1 MAASAV
7 TLGIRRRALAKLGHE
22 VHVLAGATNPT
33 GLRTTEHDGVRVHR
47 FRSDGPLM
55 RCLRPLG
62 RWQLWWTKNRLEN
75 ALSMYSGLRAL
86 RRKHRFDVIEMPEC
100 GAEGLLVNNLMRE
113 TTVVRFH
120 SPARL
125 IMPYYDVRPADIRWC
140 GVAEQ
145 IGIHGAD
152 MLTSCSHF
160 VADEVREKL
169 RVRRPVRVIPN
180 GIDVDL
186 FDASGQVDFRRE
198 FDLPRDRPMIFF
210 SGRMEARKGVHL
222 LKEIA
227 ASILE
232 RHDVALV
239 LAGQDLFHYVSA
251 TLLPYLQSK
260 QLRGSV
266 HFLGKLDLSQVRSG
280 LCQSDIFLLPSVWE
294 NCPYSCLEAMAA
306 GRAIVCSNQGGMPEL
321 IQDGENGLLA
331 ESGNAASYIAQI
343 ERLIEDRSL
352 RERLGR
358 AARKT
363 VEQSFTDVHT
373 ARITADY
380 YLDQLDAGSTRLPQ
394 ERGMIRPLSFYH
406 AMRPGGRR
414 NGGSGRRAPHRCR
427 PCQACGSLA
436 PARRPTLPS
445 SPEPLQPSHL
455 HLLPRYRV
463 LPPPGGRW

>member
-1 MAASAV
+1 VAPAEDAAVKIALLSFEYPPE
-7 TLGIRRRALAKLGHE
+7 TGFGGIGSYTWYQARALVKLGHE
-22 VHVLAGATNPT
+22 VHVLAGATGPT
-33 GLRTTEHDGVRVHR
+33 ELRVSEHDGVRVHR
-47 FRSDGPLM
+47 YRGDGSLM
-55 RCLRPLG
+55 RCLRPLAK
-62 RWQLWWTKNRLEN
+62 WQLWWTKNRLEN
-75 ALSMYSGLRAL
+75 ALSMYRGLRAL
-86 RRKHRFDVIEMPEC
+86 RQQHRFDVVEMPEC

-125 IMPYYDVRPADIRWC
+125 IMPYYEVRPADIKWC
-140 GVAEQ
+140 SRAEQ
-145 IGIHGAD
+145 IGIRGAD
-152 MLTSCSHF
+152 LLTACSHF
-160 VADEVREKL
+160 VADEVKDKL
-169 RVRRPVRVIPN
+169 GIRRPVQVIPN

-186 FDASGQVDFRRE
+186 FDAAEQTDFRRE
-198 FDLPRDRPMIFF
+198 FDLPRDRPVIFF

-239 LAGQDLFHYVSA
+239 LAGQDLFKYVSE

-260 QLRGSV
+260 QLRGSI
-266 HFLGKLDLSQVRSG
+266 HYLGKLDLAQVRSG

-331 ESGNAASYIAQI
+331 ASGDSASYVAQL

-352 RERLGR
+352 RERLGS

-363 VEQSFTDVHT
+363 VTQSFSDVYT
-373 ARITADY
+373 ARISADY
-380 YLDQLDAGSTRLPQ
+380 YLECLDRGSARAREKLAG
-394 ERGMIRPLSFYH
+394 
-406 AMRPGGRR
+406 
-414 NGGSGRRAPHRCR
+414 
-427 PCQACGSLA
+427 QADA
-436 PARRPTLPS
+436 I
-445 SPEPLQPSHL
+445 
-455 HLLPRYRV
+455 PR
-463 LPPPGGRW
+463 